1 MSRQGTIR
9 RYTLIIEK
17 INRNQFPSFKQ
28 IQDYLDEFG
37 FGVSKRTIERDI
49 EAIRNEFG
57 MEISYNRT
65 KEGYF
70 IDLEKSINIDS
81 FLRFLEIV
89 NTAELLT
96 ESLSESKETLNYIS
110 FDKGDGLKGI
120 DLLKPLLK
128 AIKEN
133 RKISFRHFSFQTEK
147 KRKYSMS
154 PYLLKEYQNRWYIVG
169 FVSGLNQMRT
179 FGIDRI
185 QQLVV
190 EQDVFEVDK
199 TLIPMQRFE
208 KAIGVVYA
216 DSVPEKVVLSFTPS
230 QGHYIKSLPL
240 HNSQRVLIDDE
251 NECRIELNVVV
262 NYELTQLILMHN
274 HEVKVIE
281 PGSLVDC
288 IKETLKSTLD
298 KY

>member
-28 IQDYLDEFG
+28 IQDYLYEFG

-49 EAIRNEFG
+49 EAIRNEFA

-70 IDLEKSINIDS
+70 IDLDKSINIET

-110 FDKGDGLKGI
+110 FDKGGGLKGI
-120 DLLKPLLK
+120 ELLKPLLK

-147 KRKYSMS
+147 NRKYSMS

-185 QQLVV
+185 QELVV
-190 EQDVFEVDK
+190 KEGVFEVDK
-199 TLIPMQRFE
+199 TLIPLQRFE
-208 KAIGVVYA
+208 EAIGVVYA
-216 DSVPEKVVLSFTPS
+216 DSVIEKVVLSFTPS
-230 QGHYIKSLPL
+230 QGHYIKSLPF
-240 HNSQRVLIDDE
+240 HNSQRVLIDDA

-262 NYELTQLILMHN
+262 NYELAQLILMHN

-281 PGSLVDC
+281 PESLVNF
-288 IKETLKSTLD
+288 IKGTLRSTLD